1 MGIRLPCEAGGTLA
15 GASGLGF
22 REATTPGLGLTWGT
36 QREDQRVALLPLQP
50 ACLAWLCG
58 KPARVAGSLWRAEVR
73 RDGPSDGWGGTSWVC
88 LCQLRGSLNTH
99 PDPQV
104 PRLAVRG
111 PRSTYLLASVSL
123 FSPRLVLQVQRSKPL
138 DL

>member
-73 RDGPSDGWGGTSWVC
+73 RDGPSDGWGGTSWGC